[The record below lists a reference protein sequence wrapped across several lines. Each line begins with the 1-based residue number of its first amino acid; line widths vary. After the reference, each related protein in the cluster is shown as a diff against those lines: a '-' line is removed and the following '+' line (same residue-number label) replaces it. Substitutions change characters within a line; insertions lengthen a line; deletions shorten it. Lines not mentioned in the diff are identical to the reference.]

1 MVKENP
7 RFNRKDWNIYM
18 FLISYILINL
28 LRGIV
33 FDSYIN
39 YLQEVAPLV
48 AKSFSS
54 YQGMA
59 TFISAFMIL
68 LANKIGYKWTILIC
82 PLAALV
88 AIGSI
93 LLFHSIFIYQFMTI
107 ILLVSVQLF
116 IAILPPFLT
125 TYTSLENR
133 TIWYSRTFWLG
144 YFGWALTTYL
154 GGFATVLRFSSRT
167 KTSFSEAKELT
178 RHLES
183 LTKNFELQYIKA
195 NKDILLI
202 SALIAGLA
210 ILPILFIRQEKEDY
224 YIEKTGKN
232 KSILT
237 SLKNGALGK
246 DAYVFLLYISL
257 VTFSM
262 GLFSPYF
269 TVFLN
274 RGLHIDRSTS
284 SLMVSISYLATV
296 IFIMAGPKIIYR
308 LGHITTLGLSVFL
321 SLPFML
327 IIANGDKFGSYTV
340 PIVGLALFFRS
351 GFANLAEPVES
362 ALPMETVKKEYRTLM
377 SSIVNIL
384 NGLMNILAGYFTGNF
399 LFVKD
404 SGYRLGYYISFSIY
418 LFTTSLMVL
427 YFRKKYDDMA
437 RGKIGKE
444 N

>member
-1 MVKENP
+1 MVKERP
-7 RFNRKDWNIYM
+7 GFNRHNWNITM
-18 FLISYILINL
+18 FIISYILINL

-54 YQGMA
+54 YQGIA
-59 TFISAFMIL
+59 GFISAFMIL

-82 PLAALV
+82 PISAVISLV
-88 AIGSI
+88 SI
-93 LLFHSIFIYQFMTI
+93 LLFHNIYIYQFMTI
-107 ILLVSVQLF
+107 LLLVSVQLF

-133 TIWYSRTFWLG
+133 TVWYSRAFWLG
-144 YFGWALTTYL
+144 YFGWSLTTYL
-154 GGFATVLRFSSRT
+154 GGFATVLRFASRT
-167 KTSFSEAKELT
+167 GKSFSQAKDLT
-178 RHLES
+178 RHLDS
-183 LTKNFELQYIKA
+183 LGRTFEIQYIKA

-202 SALIAGLA
+202 SSFIAALAV
-210 ILPILFIRQEKEDY
+210 LPILFIRQEKEDY
-224 YIEKTGKN
+224 YVEKSPRD
-232 KSILT
+232 KSLIS
-237 SLKNGALGK
+237 SLKNGALGR

-284 SLMVSISYLATV
+284 SLMVSISYMATV
-296 IFIMAGPKIIYR
+296 LFIMAGPRIIYR

-321 SLPFML
+321 SMPFML
-327 IIANGDKFGSYTV
+327 IIANGDKFGKYTV
-340 PIVGLALFFRS
+340 PVVGLALFLRS
-351 GFANLAEPVES
+351 GFANLGEPVES
-362 ALPMETVKKEYRTLM
+362 ALPMETVAKEYRTLM
-377 SSIVNIL
+377 SSLVNIL

-399 LFVKD
+399 LFKD
-404 SGYRLGYYISFSIY
+404 NSGYRLGYYISFCIY
-418 LFTTSLMVL
+418 LFTTSLMMV
-427 YFRKKYDDMA
+427 YFRKNYDNMA
-437 RGKIGKE
+437 SGKIKKE
-444 N
+444 A